1 MLGSNA
7 LGSNCQE
14 SNGKV
19 KSAPPIRRRAWIEG
33 QCPAVP
39 GDIGDMAVPEHD
51 AVHLLKLAER
61 TLHGALSS
69 AGMTMGQADS
79 AARQAEIPGQPQ
91 FGCQWL
97 WVVIACHGHDRG
109 DQAQFI
115 KRSPCDQIAS
125 VQNQINPVEM
135 FKNLRRQSGG
145 PTGDMSI
152 CYDPDSHD
160 DHLMP

>member
-7 LGSNCQE
+7 VGSDRQE

-19 KSAPPIRRRAWIEG
+19 RSAPAIRRRAWVEG
-33 QCPAVP
+33 QRPAVS
-39 GDIGDMAVPEHD
+39 GDIGDMAVPEDD

-69 AGMTMGQADS
+69 ADMTMGQADS
-79 AARQAEIPGQPQ
+79 AARQVEIPGQPQ
-91 FGCQWL
+91 FGCHWL
-97 WVVIACHGHDRG
+97 WVIVACHSHDRG
-109 DQAQFI
+109 DPAQFI
-115 KRSPCDQIAS
+115 QHRPCDQIAG

-135 FKNLRRQSGG
+135 FKNLHRQLAG
-145 PTGDMSI
+145 PTGDVGI
-152 CYDPDSHD
+152 CNDPDSHD